1 MPAFTLRLRRSS
13 TFIRI
18 AVVAAGI
25 LAAGSLHGQAYPARP
40 IRIVTAPAGGTPDLV
55 ARLVAQGISGPLGQP
70 VIIDNRSS
78 GIVPAEIVAKAPPDG
93 YTLIGTTNVLW
104 LVTLMQKTTFDP
116 LRDFAPITMTHMAP
130 AVLTVH
136 PSLPVK
142 SVKELIALAKARP
155 GQLNYS
161 SSTNGTASHLAGELF
176 KALAGVNIVRIA
188 YKGAG
193 LAVNDL
199 ISGQVQMTFI
209 TATSVMPH
217 VKSGRLRALA
227 ITSARPSNLFP
238 GIPTVAASGLPGY
251 EATSAGALLAPA
263 GTPDAIVSRLNYEV
277 VRFLGT
283 PEAKE
288 RLFHAGSEVVGSS
301 PDGLAAAMRA
311 EMDRMRKVI
320 KDAGIHE

>member
-1 MPAFTLRLRRSS
+1 MPSFVL
-13 TFIRI
+13 I
-18 AVVAAGI
+18 AAVAAGV
-25 LAAGSLHGQAYPARP
+25 LATGSLYGQAYPTRP
-40 IRIVTAPAGGTPDLV
+40 IRIVTSAAGGSPDLV
-55 ARLVAQGISGPLGQP
+55 ARLIAQGISGPLGQP

-78 GIVPAEIVAKAPPDG
+78 GIVPAELVAKAPPDG
-93 YTLIGTTNVLW
+93 YTLIGTSNVLW

-116 LRDFAPITMTHMAP
+116 LRDFAPIAMTNVAP
-130 AVLTVH
+130 AVLAVH

-142 SVKELIALAKARP
+142 SVKELIVLAKARP

-176 KALAGVNIVRIA
+176 KALASVNIVRIA

-193 LAVNDL
+193 LAINDL

-227 ITSARPSNLFP
+227 ITSARPSELFP
-238 GIPTVAASGLPGY
+238 GLPTVAASGLPGY
-251 EATSAGALLAPA
+251 EATSSGALLAPA
-263 GTPDAIVSRLNYEV
+263 KTSEAIISRLNHEV

-283 PEAKE
+283 PEARE

-301 PDGLAAAMRA
+301 PDELAAAIRT

-320 KDAGIHE
+320 KDAGIRE

>member
-1 MPAFTLRLRRSS
+1 MPSFVL
-13 TFIRI
+13 I
-18 AVVAAGI
+18 AAVAAGV
-25 LAAGSLHGQAYPARP
+25 LATGSLYGQAYPTRP
-40 IRIVTAPAGGTPDLV
+40 IRIVTSAAGGSPDLV
-55 ARLVAQGISGPLGQP
+55 ARLIAQGISGPLGQP

-78 GIVPAEIVAKAPPDG
+78 GIVPAELVAKAPPDG
-93 YTLIGTTNVLW
+93 YTLIGTSNVLW

-116 LRDFAPITMTHMAP
+116 LRDFAPIAMTNVAP
-130 AVLTVH
+130 AVLAVH

-142 SVKELIALAKARP
+142 SVKELIVLAKARP

-193 LAVNDL
+193 LAINDL

-227 ITSARPSNLFP
+227 ITSARPSELFP
-238 GIPTVAASGLPGY
+238 GLPTVAASGLPGY
-251 EATSAGALLAPA
+251 EATSSGALLAPA
-263 GTPDAIVSRLNYEV
+263 KTSEAIISRLNHEV

-283 PEAKE
+283 PEARE

-301 PDGLAAAMRA
+301 PDELAAAIRT

-320 KDAGIHE
+320 KDAGIRE

>member
-1 MPAFTLRLRRSS
+1 MPSFVL
-13 TFIRI
+13 I
-18 AVVAAGI
+18 AVVAAGV
-25 LAAGSLHGQAYPARP
+25 LATGSLYGQAYPTRP
-40 IRIVTAPAGGTPDLV
+40 IRIVTSAAGGSPDLV
-55 ARLVAQGISGPLGQP
+55 ARLIAQGISGPLGQP

-78 GIVPAEIVAKAPPDG
+78 GIVPAELVAKAPPDG
-93 YTLIGTTNVLW
+93 YTLIGTSNVLW

-116 LRDFAPITMTHMAP
+116 LRDFAPIAMTNVAP
-130 AVLTVH
+130 AVLAVH

-142 SVKELIALAKARP
+142 SVKELIVLAKARP

-193 LAVNDL
+193 LAINDL

-227 ITSARPSNLFP
+227 ITSARPSELFP
-238 GIPTVAASGLPGY
+238 GLPTVAASGLPGY
-251 EATSAGALLAPA
+251 EATSSGALLAPA
-263 GTPDAIVSRLNYEV
+263 KTSEAIISRLNHEV

-283 PEAKE
+283 PEARE

-301 PDGLAAAMRA
+301 PDELAAAIRT
-311 EMDRMRKVI
+311 EMDRMRTVI
-320 KDAGIHE
+320 KDAGIRE

>member
-1 MPAFTLRLRRSS
+1 MPSFVL
-13 TFIRI
+13 I
-18 AVVAAGI
+18 AAVAAGV
-25 LAAGSLHGQAYPARP
+25 LATGSLYGQAYPTRP
-40 IRIVTAPAGGTPDLV
+40 IRIVTSAAGGSPDLV
-55 ARLVAQGISGPLGQP
+55 ARLIAQGISGPLGQP

-78 GIVPAEIVAKAPPDG
+78 GIVPAELVAKAPPDG
-93 YTLIGTTNVLW
+93 YTLIGTSNVLW

-116 LRDFAPITMTHMAP
+116 LRDFAPIAMTNLAP
-130 AVLTVH
+130 AVLAVH

-142 SVKELIALAKARP
+142 SVKELIVLAKARP

-193 LAVNDL
+193 LAINDL

-227 ITSARPSNLFP
+227 ITSARPSELFP
-238 GIPTVAASGLPGY
+238 GLPTVAASGLPGY
-251 EATSAGALLAPA
+251 EATSSGALLAPA
-263 GTPDAIVSRLNYEV
+263 KTSEAIISRLNHEV

-283 PEAKE
+283 PEARE

-301 PDGLAAAMRA
+301 PDELAAAIRT

-320 KDAGIHE
+320 KDAGIRE

>member
-1 MPAFTLRLRRSS
+1 MPSFVL
-13 TFIRI
+13 I
-18 AVVAAGI
+18 AAVAAGV
-25 LAAGSLHGQAYPARP
+25 LATGSLYGQAYPTRP
-40 IRIVTAPAGGTPDLV
+40 IRIVTSAAGGSPDLV
-55 ARLVAQGISGPLGQP
+55 ARLIAQGISGPLGQP

-78 GIVPAEIVAKAPPDG
+78 GIVPAELVAKAPPDG
-93 YTLIGTTNVLW
+93 YTLIGTSNVLW

-116 LRDFAPITMTHMAP
+116 LRDFAPIAMTNLAP
-130 AVLTVH
+130 AVLAVH

-142 SVKELIALAKARP
+142 SVKELIVLAKARP

-176 KALAGVNIVRIA
+176 KALASVNIVRIA

-193 LAVNDL
+193 LAINDL

-227 ITSARPSNLFP
+227 ITSARPSELFP
-238 GIPTVAASGLPGY
+238 GLPTVAASGLPGY
-251 EATSAGALLAPA
+251 EATSSGALLAPA
-263 GTPDAIVSRLNYEV
+263 KTSEAIISRLNHEV

-283 PEAKE
+283 PEARE

-301 PDGLAAAMRA
+301 PDELAAAIRT

-320 KDAGIHE
+320 KDAGIRE